1 MGVVILNCTS
11 NFDIIKGILQKKLGN
26 QKDVHLV
33 MAGGYDDRVTE
44 NKEHYLE
51 LRQLVLK
58 LGLEDYVTF
67 LQSFTD
73 AEKRTLLNKSTCLLY
88 TPDKEHF
95 GIVPVEAMYMQCPVI
110 AVKSGGPLET
120 VVDGTTGFLCSPKP
134 DSFTEAMH
142 KFVIDTSLRSKMGKA
157 GRKRVQEKF
166 SFNTFTDELN
176 SIIEKVHKGQ
186 SSCNSSVLLFTVF
199 IFLVLNLLFAAC
211 YAFIFWWF

>member
-11 NFDIIKGILQKKLGN
+11 NFDIIKGMLQKKLGN

-67 LQSFTD
+67 LRSFTD

-120 VVDGTTGFLCSPKP
+120 VVDGTTGFLCSPNP

-142 KFVIDTSLRSKMGKA
+142 KFVIDSSLRSKMGKA
-157 GRKRVQEKF
+157 GHKRVQEKF
-166 SFNTFTDELN
+166 SFNTFAEELN
-176 SIIEKVHKGQ
+176 SIIEKIHKG
-186 SSCNSSVLLFTVF
+186 
-199 IFLVLNLLFAAC
+199 
-211 YAFIFWWF
+211 